1 MNIRL
6 AENSDLNILL
16 MNDAH
21 IAKNDLLD
29 SISAHRVYIAEDRD
43 IFCGWLRYN
52 LFWDNT
58 PFMNMLYLLDHARGK
73 GYGRELLL
81 FWEERMRKLSYKTV
95 MTSTASNEYAQ
106 HFYMK
111 MGYKIIGGFLQKDS
125 PYEVILEK
133 SI

>member
-6 AENSDLNILL
+6 ATV
-16 MNDAH
+16 
-21 IAKNDLLD
+21 NDLDIVLMHD
-29 SISAHRVYIAEDRD
+29 VHITRQNLLHSIYAGRVYIAESDGS
-43 IFCGWLRYN
+43 FCGWLRYN

-58 PFMNMLYLLDHARGK
+58 PFMNMLYLLDNARGN
-73 GYGRELLL
+73 GYGKRLVL
-81 FWEERMRKLSYKTV
+81 FWEEEMRRLSYKTV
-95 MTSTASNEYAQ
+95 MTSTASDEYAQ
-106 HFYMK
+106 HFYIK